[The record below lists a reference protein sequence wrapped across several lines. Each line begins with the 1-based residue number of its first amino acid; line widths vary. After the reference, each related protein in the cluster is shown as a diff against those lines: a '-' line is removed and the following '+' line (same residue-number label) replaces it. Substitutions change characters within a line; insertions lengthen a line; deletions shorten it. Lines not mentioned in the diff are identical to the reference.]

1 MNSFHSS
8 RIAATCST
16 RARVIVTTVP
26 PSAPCAGGQHSVKAL
41 GASGRDRYNAYAPEP
56 GGQGSGMLTQ
66 RASLITGGAGFIGS
80 HLAEALLERGDRVT
94 IIDDLSTGRFDN
106 IRHLTTHP
114 RFHFAIDTITNEV
127 VMDRLVSEC
136 DTIFHLAA
144 AVGVSLIVKDPVR
157 VIETNIL
164 GTHAVLRVANRYR
177 KKVLV
182 ASTSEIYGKSNRV
195 PFREDDDCLV
205 GPTST
210 ARWAYSSS
218 KAVDE
223 FLGLA
228 YHRQMGVPIVIFR
241 LFNTVGPRQTGQ
253 YGMVVPRLVR
263 QALTGERLTIFGDG
277 KQTRCFCDVSDAVQA
292 IVALSEC
299 EVATGEIFNIGSTAE
314 VSILELAHRVVD
326 LTAEVTGPGGRDR
339 VVFIPYEEAYEA
351 GFEDMRRRV
360 PDTAK
365 INKATG
371 WRPAITLDDTLR
383 RVIAYYQ
390 AGAEKA

>member
-1 MNSFHSS
+1 MLNQ
-8 RIAATCST
+8 
-16 RARVIVTTVP
+16 
-26 PSAPCAGGQHSVKAL
+26 PS
-41 GASGRDRYNAYAPEP
+41 
-56 GGQGSGMLTQ
+56 
-66 RASLITGGAGFIGS
+66 SLITGGAGFIGS

-94 IIDDLSTGRFDN
+94 IIDDLSTGRFEN

-177 KKVLV
+177 KKVLI
-182 ASTSEIYGKSNRV
+182 ASTSEVYGKGTRV
-195 PFREDDDCLV
+195 PFEEDDDCLV

-241 LFNTVGPRQTGQ
+241 LFNTIGPRQTGQ

-263 QALTGERLTIFGDG
+263 QALAGERLTVFGDG
-277 KQTRCFCDVSDAVQA
+277 KQTRCFCDVGDAVRA
-292 IVALSEC
+292 IVALAEC
-299 EVATGEIFNIGSTAE
+299 QVATGEIFNIGSTTE
-314 VSILELAHRVVD
+314 VSILDLADRILELAEG
-326 LTAEVTGPGGRDR
+326 AGGPAGGDR

-360 PDTAK
+360 PSTSK

-371 WRPAITLDDTLR
+371 WTPVTTLDETLR
-383 RVIAYYQ
+383 RVIASCQ
-390 AGAEKA
+390 AGTEKA

>member
-1 MNSFHSS
+1 
-8 RIAATCST
+8 
-16 RARVIVTTVP
+16 
-26 PSAPCAGGQHSVKAL
+26 
-41 GASGRDRYNAYAPEP
+41 
-56 GGQGSGMLTQ
+56 MLKQ
-66 RASLITGGAGFIGS
+66 RSSLITGGAGFIGS
-80 HLAEALLERGDRVT
+80 HLAESLLERGDRVT
-94 IIDDLSTGRFDN
+94 VIDDLSTGRFEN

-177 KKVLV
+177 KRVLI
-182 ASTSEIYGKSNRV
+182 ASTSEIYGKSTRV
-195 PFREDDDCLV
+195 PFREDDDRLV

-228 YHRQMGVPIVIFR
+228 YHRQMGVPVVIFR

-263 QALTGERLTIFGDG
+263 QALNGERLTIYGDG
-277 KQTRCFCDVSDAVQA
+277 RQTRCFCDVADAVRG

-314 VSILELAHRVVD
+314 VSILDLAHRIVELVAD
-326 LTAEVTGPGGRDR
+326 AGGAGGRDR
-339 VVFIPYEEAYEA
+339 IVFIPYEEAYEV

-360 PDTAK
+360 PDVSK
-365 INKATG
+365 IDKATG
-371 WRPAITLDDTLR
+371 WRPAIALDETLR
-383 RVIAYYQ
+383 RVVAYYQ
-390 AGAEKA
+390 AGAEKV